1 MPIPNTPVRFIKI
14 RTSLAFS
21 ANINTP
27 KIAQENTA
35 EYEAKLTVIFFKDGR
50 DILESEASNYL
61 LANATGNDVSASAQ
75 QLKNN
80 QWSFGKGK
88 HLQKSH
94 LGDHI
99 AANSCLQWS
108 SASKIK
114 LLGVDGA
121 APISSVRVSPEAIP
135 DL

>member
-1 MPIPNTPVRFIKI
+1 MPIPNTPVLFIKL

-99 AANSCLQWS
+99 AANSCL
-108 SASKIK
+108 
-114 LLGVDGA
+114 
-121 APISSVRVSPEAIP
+121 
-135 DL
+135 